1 MAALN
6 LTSTSNSIKAEV
18 TGLDPLHD
26 RDRRFKWY
34 LDGVLMWNEVVEP
47 PISERDYTFAP
58 VYFASQHTSKVE
70 IYDAETAELYFT
82 AEDTISTLYPTI
94 TPWSWT
100 ASNGTA
106 TTFQTMAAKSAL
118 DTKGQTKDFSF
129 KVWDDLINKIAEA
142 RQETG
147 QIWLPTYGTKP
158 SSLIGVRYG
167 SLMAD
172 KFNAA
177 ILNIAYPLWSW
188 ERFAAIEGYLGRLQ
202 VKGVSTMGA
211 NADTVYAAYM
221 LELSRKLNLMIGI
234 YNNTG
239 QLTPLASALNIA
251 LITAADLVSLLPRV
265 LQVDHTID
273 LIADAHLLQRPPHPI
288 LADAEAI
295 LSTVGLLISR
305 PLKQIKADVTS
316 HLTYSAYPIYR
327 LPRAFLGLTLSIL
340 ASLAAVLD
348 YAHMTY
354 IKASINLSLSIG
366 GLLESNGQKVTLQAL
381 SENTVHINANLFY
394 SQAEGFIAKIQHL
407 LYASVLLESGNVR
420 AMTSSSQLTLTTTA
434 LLETEVIITWEY
446 PVQTGDDLSAT
457 QVYLG
462 SQLGDSL
469 ILE

>member
-6 LTSTSNSIKAEV
+6 LTSTSKSITAEV

-34 LDGVLMWNEVVEP
+34 LDGVLKCNEVVEP
-47 PISERDYTFAP
+47 PISEHDYTYTP
-58 VYFASQHTSKVE
+58 VYFASWHTAKVE
-70 IYDAETAELYFT
+70 IYDAETDELYFT

-118 DTKGQTKDFSF
+118 DTKGQTKDFGY

-158 SSLIGVRYG
+158 GSFIGVRYG

-177 ILNIAYPLWSW
+177 VINIAYPLWSW
-188 ERFAAIEGYLGRLQ
+188 EKLSAVEGYIGRLQ

-221 LELSRKLNLMIGI
+221 LELARKLNLIIGI

-239 QLTPLASALNIA
+239 QLTPLTIALNIA
-251 LITAADLVSLLPRV
+251 LVMAAALTGLPPRALSLN
-265 LQVDHTID
+265 HTIS
-273 LIADAHLLQRPPHPI
+273 LISEAQLIQRPPQR
-288 LADAEAI
+288 
-295 LSTVGLLISR
+295 LSAHLTAVLISSGLLISR
-305 PLKQIKADVTS
+305 PVS
-316 HLTYSAYPIYR
+316 SMSAVKDAY
-327 LPRAFLGLTLSIL
+327 
-340 ASLAAVLD
+340 
-348 YAHMTY
+348 
-354 IKASINLSLSIG
+354 LSLSAQI
-366 GLLESNGQKVTLQAL
+366 S
-381 SENTVHINANLFY
+381 
-394 SQAEGFIAKIQHL
+394 SQQ
-407 LYASVLLESGNVR
+407 ASVL
-420 AMTSSSQLTLTTTA
+420 
-434 LLETEVIITWEY
+434 
-446 PVQTGDDLSAT
+446 PVAFLSF
-457 QVYLG
+457 
-462 SQLGDSL
+462 
-469 ILE
+469 